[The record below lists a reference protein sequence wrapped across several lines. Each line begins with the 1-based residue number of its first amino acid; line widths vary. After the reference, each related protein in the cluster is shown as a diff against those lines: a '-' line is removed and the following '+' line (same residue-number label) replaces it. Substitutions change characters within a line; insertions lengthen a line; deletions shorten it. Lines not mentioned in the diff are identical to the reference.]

1 MQGYNCIIVLTPKG
15 DKWLMC
21 RRRKDPYK
29 GLCNLV
35 GGKIE
40 KDEDHLHAAYREL
53 WEETSITSE
62 QIELVRLMTFD
73 YPLDGCFV
81 EVYSGQLNEMCEVS
95 GDENDLLGVELT
107 EDFFDMKKYAG
118 EGNIGHMLEILK
130 LHPERYNIK
139 LQR

>member
-1 MQGYNCIIVLTPKG
+1 MQGYNCIIVLTPEG

-95 GDENDLLGVELT
+95 GDENDLLWVELT

-139 LQR
+139 LHR